1 MEVSDL
7 IHPECVDYGFS
18 PGSKKRA
25 LEKISDLV
33 VAAHPSFTP
42 AEVFESLIAR
52 ERLGST
58 GIGHGVA
65 IPHGRLKGDF
75 KPVAAFLR
83 LADSIDFDALDNAPV
98 DLLFALLVPE
108 DSTEEHLEIL
118 AKLAAMFSDEEFCQ
132 KLRKTDNLEE
142 LQRLLSEW
150 NTSTTH
156 T

>member
-1 MEVSDL
+1 MELSDL
-7 IHPECVDYGFS
+7 ITPECIDYGYS

-33 VAAHPSFTP
+33 VAGHPAFTT
-42 AEVFESLIAR
+42 AEVFESLVAR

-83 LADSIDFDALDNAPV
+83 LSESIDFDALDNAPV

-108 DSTEEHLEIL
+108 DSTEEHLQIL
-118 AKLAAMFSDEEFCQ
+118 AQLAEMFSDKDFCQ
-132 KLRKTDNLEE
+132 KLRDTESIEE
-142 LQRLLSEW
+142 LRKLFSEW
-150 NTSTTH
+150 KTSTTRS
-156 T
+156 